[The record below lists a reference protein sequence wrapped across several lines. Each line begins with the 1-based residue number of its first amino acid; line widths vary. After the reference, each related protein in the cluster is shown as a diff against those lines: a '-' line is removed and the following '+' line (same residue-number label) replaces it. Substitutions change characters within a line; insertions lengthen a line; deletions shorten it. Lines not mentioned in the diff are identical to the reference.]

1 MNGYKPTP
9 IIPVN
14 VTPGSASEQLRAVL
28 KTWDQIK
35 PGTLTVSD
43 KLAMND
49 FWFRGLRAKLK
60 VFIDNLVLNREKTYQ
75 RIASLLKAA
84 AESTDNFSGYSQ
96 LMRTINSEI
105 ESLKGEPDFLKEGIL
120 KIISREINVAT
131 GSDKG
136 TEIVDLLRKNDPYSK
151 DAQSYYRYLLDDT
164 DISLLKPPLD
174 AEWWMNLVNRIF
186 TMFTTGMFKTTKG
199 LYREYIAKYGSK
211 KGLWKLF
218 LWLQAMNKIFWP
230 AVFAFFDWGKTA
242 LFGTKDEGFNETL
255 LSHFKQRLEE
265 AFDIYWEGWFNL
277 DEVKTD
283 PAVAA
288 VSTIWPFD
296 WWWDGIWGGLESLT
310 IEGFINKIRNMTD
323 EAVQR
328 INTGNEEL
336 PSIEDEIDLG
346 TD

>member
-1 MNGYKPTP
+1 
-9 IIPVN
+9 
-14 VTPGSASEQLRAVL
+14 
-28 KTWDQIK
+28 
-35 PGTLTVSD
+35 
-43 KLAMND
+43 
-49 FWFRGLRAKLK
+49 
-60 VFIDNLVLNREKTYQ
+60 
-75 RIASLLKAA
+75 
-84 AESTDNFSGYSQ
+84 
-96 LMRTINSEI
+96 
-105 ESLKGEPDFLKEGIL
+105 
-120 KIISREINVAT
+120 
-131 GSDKG
+131 
-136 TEIVDLLRKNDPYSK
+136 
-151 DAQSYYRYLLDDT
+151 
-164 DISLLKPPLD
+164 
-174 AEWWMNLVNRIF
+174 
-186 TMFTTGMFKTTKG
+186 
-199 LYREYIAKYGSK
+199 
-211 KGLWKLF
+211 
-218 LWLQAMNKIFWP
+218 MNKIFWP

-288 VSTIWPFD
+288 VSTLWPFD